1 MNKLPLIALVVVV
14 LLSACN
20 LSLRTTK
27 KADAIDSIE
36 IMRFDHVEARYLT
49 TGDFSA
55 LQEMN
60 TTYPMQTRALIEDVL
75 KLGSVNDMDINK
87 TFLDY
92 FQDTT
97 LQAIIFTAESEFAD
111 MSATTEELRV
121 AFRNLKK
128 EFPKADIPQFY
139 AQIGAL
145 DQSIVVDNNVVG
157 ISLDKYLGADS
168 PIYERFFDENQRQ
181 TMTREHIVPD
191 VMVFY
196 LLSQYGMFEF
206 ARTSQQWRDINT
218 SIVMYVTNE
227 LTEREVFTGFSVPKV
242 KEYVKKHPD
251 VSLRELLEMTN
262 YSDF

>member
-1 MNKLPLIALVVVV
+1 MHRLPLFTLTLVL

-20 LSLRTTK
+20 FSLPTTRR
-27 KADAIDSIE
+27 ADAIDSIE
-36 IMRFDHVEARYLT
+36 IMRFDRVEARYLT

-60 TTYPMQTRALIEDVL
+60 TTYPMQTRALIEDLL
-75 KLGSVNDMDINK
+75 KLGTVSDMDINR
-87 TFLDY
+87 TFLDF
-92 FQDTT
+92 FQDTI
-97 LQAIIFTAESEFAD
+97 LQAIIFAAESEYAD
-111 MSATTEELRV
+111 MSATNRELRM

-128 EFPKADIPQFY
+128 EFPKADIPRFY

-145 DQSIVVDNNVVG
+145 NQSIVVDNNVVG
-157 ISLDKYLGADS
+157 ISLDKYLGKDF
-168 PIYERFFDENQRQ
+168 PLYERFFDETQRQ
-181 TMTREHIVPD
+181 SMTREHIVPD

-227 LTEREVFTGFSVPKV
+227 LLDREVFTGFSVPRV
-242 KEYVKKHPD
+242 KDYMKRHPD
-251 VSLRELLEMTN
+251 TTLRELLEMTN
-262 YSDF
+262 YTEF